1 MITSIVTSLIQLLIA
16 NARCAG
22 CEQQTLRAR
31 IVLVSQSDRDKA
43 ELLHTYLN
51 DHLAGSLAA
60 LELIEYLTKKF
71 PGTELESFFADL
83 YKQIEADQQVLRG
96 LLDAFEQSESTIRKA
111 GAWIAEKFARPK
123 FGIEKDDVS
132 GVGLL
137 EALEGLVLGIT
148 GKQLLWRALAA
159 AAQIWPQLRGP
170 NYAELERSAA
180 EQRDRVEEKRI
191 AAAREAFRVG

>member
-1 MITSIVTSLIQLLIA
+1 MSDT
-16 NARCAG
+16 
-22 CEQQTLRAR
+22 
-31 IVLVSQSDRDKA
+31 DRDNA

-51 DHLAGSLAA
+51 DHLAGSVAA
-60 LELIEYLTKKF
+60 LELIEHLTKKF
-71 PGTELESFFADL
+71 PGSELESFLADL
-83 YKQIEADQQVLRG
+83 YAHIEVDQEVLRD
-96 LLDAFEQSESTIRKA
+96 LLDAFEQSESSIRKA

-123 FGIEKDDVS
+123 FAIEKEDVSGS

-159 AAQIWPQLRGP
+159 ASQAWPQLRGP
-170 NYAELERSAA
+170 DYAALERRAA

-191 AAAREAFRVG
+191 TAAREAFRLT